1 MPRYQKISL
10 ATNEPIG
17 EPEPLPVALVGLA
30 DATLADLSRDIDPV
44 PSDWVGVGF
53 IPVEDPPPPVAVP
66 YAVDLR
72 QAKIKLYREGVLGTV
87 ETMIATSGDAEV
99 AIEWTAAKEVRRD
112 HPFVNGAQL
121 ILSKTNAQMD
131 QWFIEASQIG
141 PMGSD

>member
-10 ATNEPIG
+10 ATDEAIG
-17 EPEPLPVALVGLA
+17 EPGPLPAALFGLA
-30 DATLADLSRDIDPV
+30 DGTLADLSRDIDPV
-44 PSDWVGVGF
+44 PADWVGIGF
-53 IPVEDPPPPVAVP
+53 IPVDDPPPPVQVP

-87 ETMIATSGDAEV
+87 EAMITSSGDVEV
-99 AIEWTAAKEVRRD
+99 AIEWMAAKEVRRD

-121 ILSKTNAQMD
+121 ILGKTTAEMD